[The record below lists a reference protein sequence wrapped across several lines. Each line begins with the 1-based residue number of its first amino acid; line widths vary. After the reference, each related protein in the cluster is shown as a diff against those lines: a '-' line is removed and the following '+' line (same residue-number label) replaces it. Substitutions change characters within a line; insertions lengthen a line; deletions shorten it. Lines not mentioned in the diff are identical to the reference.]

1 MEFNEIKKAYIEL
14 TAFAKESLRKSLQEN
29 KADTA
34 KYLSGYLD
42 GLYMMYREVEVEL
55 EGSEEALEKQIPKK
69 PDVGE
74 VLGYEGFSGYLCPIC
89 HNWLL
94 CSDDTPTSRHS
105 FCSSC
110 GQKIDWQR

>member
-14 TAFAKESLRKSLQEN
+14 TAFAKESLKKSLQEN
-29 KADTA
+29 KADRA

-42 GLYMMYREVEVEL
+42 GLYMMYREVEVEV
-55 EGSEEALEKQIPKK
+55 EGSKEALEKQIPKK
-69 PDVGE
+69 PDG
-74 VLGYEGFSGYLCPIC
+74 GYLCPIC

>member
-1 MEFNEIKKAYIEL
+1 MAINEIKEAYIKL
-14 TAFAKESLRKSLQEN
+14 KTFAKESLKNCLQEN
-29 KADTA
+29 KTDTA

-42 GLYMMYREVEVEL
+42 GLYMMYREVK
-55 EGSEEALEKQIPKK
+55 GSEEALEKQIPKK

-74 VLGYEGFSGYLCPIC
+74 VLGYENCSGYLCPIC

>member
-1 MEFNEIKKAYIEL
+1 MEINEIKKAYIEL
-14 TAFAKESLRKSLQEN
+14 TAFARESLKKSLQEN

-55 EGSEEALEKQIPKK
+55 EGSKEALEKQIPKK

-74 VLGYEGFSGYLCPIC
+74 VLGYKGFSGYLCPMC

-94 CSDDTPTSRHS
+94 CSDEAPTLHDS